1 MRQSVLNSMSAM
13 KNVIEIVSRLCL
25 FAIIFLLMQI
35 VAAWLLPVVSFNDD
49 VDLGQMIAYIIA
61 MMLTLGALT
70 LSNRVLK
77 TPPKPILK
85 SGNGFDPR
93 WILCGVVLM
102 ITLSIVLAPLNNY
115 LPDDREFSDSAWTL
129 IMVTIVA
136 PVFEEIL
143 FRGKLY
149 ELLRAKSSPIVSA
162 LLSALMFG
170 LMHLEPVVVVEGF
183 VVGIFLS
190 YIYLRT
196 KSIFAPIILHMCN
209 NTLAYA
215 LKILSYSERPL
226 LDLVDSRE
234 YYILIYAASA
244 AVSALTLFIALRYLV
259 RYDKIAKRKEGI
271 GE

>member
-35 VAAWLLPVVSFNDD
+35 VAAWLLPFVSFNDD

-61 MMLTLGALT
+61 MVLTLSALT

-102 ITLSIVLAPLNNY
+102 ITLSIVLAPLNDF

-129 IMVTIVA
+129 IMVLPMELPAI
-136 PVFEEIL
+136 PQRII
-143 FRGKLY
+143 RGMGEKIQRKTP
-149 ELLRAKSSPIVSA
+149 RAIFQENSLCSSRKFWVS
-162 LLSALMFG
+162 SQ
-170 LMHLEPVVVVEGF
+170 V
-183 VVGIFLS
+183 I
-190 YIYLRT
+190 
-196 KSIFAPIILHMCN
+196 
-209 NTLAYA
+209 
-215 LKILSYSERPL
+215 
-226 LDLVDSRE
+226 
-234 YYILIYAASA
+234 
-244 AVSALTLFIALRYLV
+244 
-259 RYDKIAKRKEGI
+259 
-271 GE
+271 